1 LGLSA
6 SAGGLIRNAVICAF
20 CAGIK
25 TTPPKPRISKAD
37 QARPRNARYSA
48 DPGEAARKAT

>member
-1 LGLSA
+1 
-6 SAGGLIRNAVICAF
+6 VICAF